1 MIRQEEYAE
10 CLSKFTRAVEIGRG
24 DGRRGI
30 WCAAEVAY
38 REPLKEP
45 GGIVEEVG
53 TVFAVD
59 RVDEILNERQR
70 ARSRVSSTGLRTA
83 RQQVSALHLRAETL
97 PCAVFARRFPIPAGG
112 RSGKRLRS
120 LRSQ

>member
-1 MIRQEEYAE
+1 MVREQEYAE
-10 CLSKFTRAVEIGRG
+10 GLSKFTRAVQIGRG

-30 WCAAEVAY
+30 RCAAEVTQ
-38 REPLKEP
+38 REPFEEP
-45 GGIVEEVG
+45 GGVVQEVG

-70 ARSRVSSTGLRTA
+70 ARRGVSSTGLRTA
-83 RQQVSALHLRAETL
+83 RQQVSALHLRGETL
-97 PCAVFARRFPIPAGG
+97 PCAVFARSSRYRQGAGRG
-112 RSGKRLRS
+112 RLRS